1 MIKLIRPPD
10 TADVTAFLRMLF
22 LRTEQGLINEITRK
36 RNRGLVDYAEV
47 AALERV
53 QRILQG
59 MVDESWDYVP
69 KMVERIFYQS
79 GKDVSGYQNARVLT
93 ASQTAIVQQLSNN
106 LLGEITEASET
117 AFESVKTLYTIARL
131 ETDPFR
137 EMALQQVLRKEAAGG
152 SWKKGSAELV
162 REMQNKGITAFV
174 DKAGRQW
181 SLQAYGNMA
190 VRTTAR
196 QAQVAALLTADDYD
210 LWQIV
215 KIGSTCPVCAALE
228 GRVYSKSGTNPDYP
242 PLSLAFGKVDP
253 DGPED
258 LTNTYWGIHPNCL
271 HSFIKYTTIGKTEER
286 IQKDKDFSNPE
297 KNPLN
302 RDPRTKKQIKA
313 YREKERDRQR
323 LIRDERQHREYRAV
337 LGNEVPKDFA
347 KFREMKYNYPEEWNA
362 LKLSFRRKDNQNTD
376 FSSLREPMQLRH
388 VNKVLS
394 EMGITYGRAKVK
406 IIRNPDLIGGGFLGW
421 TNPNGK
427 EIQLYPDCFA
437 SREELVKT
445 LGHERI
451 HLEQLKMWGPAKT
464 NEDAVYY
471 EQGPRFSEEYWW
483 NEYRRRTN
491 YDGKGSS

>member
-79 GKDVSGYQNARVLT
+79 GKDASGYQNARVLT

-131 ETDPFR
+131 EADPFR

-152 SWKKGSAELV
+152 SWKKGSAELI

-258 LTNTYWGIHPNCL
+258 LTNTYWGIHPNCFFRQVAY
-271 HSFIKYTTIGKTEER
+271 SCSSQVIK
-286 IQKDKDFSNPE
+286 
-297 KNPLN
+297 L
-302 RDPRTKKQIKA
+302 
-313 YREKERDRQR
+313 
-323 LIRDERQHREYRAV
+323 LIRH
-337 LGNEVPKDFA
+337 
-347 KFREMKYNYPEEWNA
+347 
-362 LKLSFRRKDNQNTD
+362 DN
-376 FSSLREPMQLRH
+376 
-388 VNKVLS
+388 VV
-394 EMGITYGRAKVK
+394 
-406 IIRNPDLIGGGFLGW
+406 
-421 TNPNGK
+421 
-427 EIQLYPDCFA
+427 
-437 SREELVKT
+437 
-445 LGHERI
+445 
-451 HLEQLKMWGPAKT
+451 
-464 NEDAVYY
+464 
-471 EQGPRFSEEYWW
+471 
-483 NEYRRRTN
+483 
-491 YDGKGSS
+491 